1 MKGLKLILATI
12 ATLLSTTYA
21 ATYYAAQPANTAG
34 SIKLAI
40 QNVSPALTAT
50 QIALPKSDGTGWE
63 GVECTD
69 RTQIEAALALDSYDV
84 SALATVQDGVK
95 KGSCCINAHHEACI
109 SIQDQLRSVC
119 EYSGKGDDSILKDGT
134 NCPA

>member
-21 ATYYAAQPANTAG
+21 ATYYAAQPANTVTVA
-34 SIKLAI
+34 SVADLVTLAAN
-40 QNVSPALTAT
+40 QT
-50 QIALPKSDGTGWE
+50 ALPTSNGDAWEAVDCSDR
-63 GVECTD
+63 VK
-69 RTQIEAALALDSYDV
+69 IEAALALDSYDTSV
-84 SALATVQDGVK
+84 LATVADGVK

-109 SIQDQLRSVC
+109 YIQDGLRKNC
-119 EYSGKGDDSILKDGT
+119 QYLGKGDNSILTDGT

>member
-21 ATYYAAQPANTAG
+21 ATYYAAQAANTVTVASVADLVTLGANQTAIPETDG
-34 SIKLAI
+34 SGWKAI
-40 QNVSPALTAT
+40 DCSSR
-50 QIALPKSDGTGWE
+50 SD
-63 GVECTD
+63 
-69 RTQIEAALALDSYDV
+69 IEAALALDSY
-84 SALATVQDGVK
+84 SSGADGVK

-109 SIQDQLRSVC
+109 YIQDGLRKNC
-119 EYSGKGDDSILKDGT
+119 KYAGKGDNSILTDGT